1 MDEELRNKNG
11 KRNVTLRNFENNQ
24 EEVVK
29 LIERFDPKRHIYC
42 LNGPRIVIKIEFT
55 IFNY

>member
-1 MDEELRNKNG
+1 MDEELGNK
-11 KRNVTLRNFENNQ
+11 KAKCNVTLRNFENNQ

-29 LIERFDPKRHIYC
+29 FIERFDPKRHIYC
-42 LNGPRIVIKIEFT
+42 LNGPRIVIKIELT